1 IIFVTVFCWTDGKEE
16 RGMFERGGV
25 CGTAPLNSR
34 MAVTE
39 SRIVGGQD
47 AAAGQWP
54 WQAMLQIPVAG
65 GTALCGGSLINSQ
78 WILSAAHCFK
88 STSTSNVVV
97 SLGRI
102 TEQGSNPH
110 QVSLSVS
117 KIIVHPNYDSSTNN
131 NDLTLLK
138 LASPVT
144 FNDYI
149 SPICLAAAGSDFPG
163 GTSSWVTGFG
173 TLSSGGPLAS
183 TLQEVNIPIV
193 SNTQCNSAYGG
204 ITNQMICAG
213 LTTGGLDSCQGD
225 SGGPLVIKNST
236 RWVQAGVVSF
246 GEGCAKPDFP
256 GVYARVSEFQPWI
269 SSQVD
274 GPTPG
279 FVDFGS
285 YSNITST
292 SGPKGGVSNGCLS
305 LCYPMTPLT

>member
-1 IIFVTVFCWTDGKEE
+1 MELSNTV
-16 RGMFERGGV
+16 
-25 CGTAPLNSR
+25 LLS
-34 MAVTE
+34 AVS

-117 KIIVHPNYDSSTNN
+117 KIIVHPNYDSRTNN

-149 SPICLAAAGSDFPG
+149 RPVCLAAAGSDFPVFF
-163 GTSSWVTGFG
+163 SS
-173 TLSSGGPLAS
+173 SGPLAS

-256 GVYARVSEFQPWI
+256 GVYARVSEFQSWI
-269 SSQVD
+269 STSNTV
-274 GPTPG
+274 PLVCVR
-279 FVDFGS
+279 FLLSVRSFGG
-285 YSNITST
+285 
-292 SGPKGGVSNGCLS
+292 SGEVLARPSSAVLF
-305 LCYPMTPLT
+305 

>member
-1 IIFVTVFCWTDGKEE
+1 MWAQNESWAVGCGL
-16 RGMFERGGV
+16 RCGV
-25 CGTAPLNSR
+25 VVICGTAPLNSR
-34 MAVTE
+34 KAVTE

-88 STSTSNVVV
+88 STSNVVV

-117 KIIVHPNYDSSTNN
+117 KIIVHPNYDSRTNN

-149 SPICLAAAGSDFPG
+149 RPVCLAAAGSDFPG

-173 TLSSGGPLAS
+173 TLSSGDDQRIRPLAS

-256 GVYARVSEFQPWI
+256 GVYARVSEFHSGSNLTSYFLRTFDPVWI
-269 SSQVD
+269 PGSISGGSS
-274 GPTPG
+274 GLAL
-279 FVDFGS
+279 
-285 YSNITST
+285 NAA
-292 SGPKGGVSNGCLS
+292 S
-305 LCYPMTPLT
+305 L

>member
-1 IIFVTVFCWTDGKEE
+1 
-16 RGMFERGGV
+16 
-25 CGTAPLNSR
+25 
-34 MAVTE
+34 
-39 SRIVGGQD
+39 
-47 AAAGQWP
+47 AAGQWP

-78 WILSAAHCFK
+78 WILS
-88 STSTSNVVV
+88 
-97 SLGRI
+97 
-102 TEQGSNPH
+102 
-110 QVSLSVS
+110 VSLSVS
-117 KIIVHPNYDSSTNN
+117 KIIVHPNYDSRTNN

-149 SPICLAAAGSDFPG
+149 RPVCLAAAGSDFPG

-173 TLSSGGPLAS
+173 TLSSGGQGPLAS

-256 GVYARVSEFQPWI
+256 GVYARVSEFQSWI

-274 GPTPG
+274 GPTLG
-279 FVDFGS
+279 FVDFGT

-292 SGPKGGVSNGCLS
+292 KFMVCSGSHRLLEISKMFS
-305 LCYPMTPLT
+305 LKADLTLRLTRTDGPQPETKNNKVIRSFTHL

>member
-1 IIFVTVFCWTDGKEE
+1 MNSCLFVFSAGADGQIDGE
-16 RGMFERGGV
+16 
-25 CGTAPLNSR
+25 
-34 MAVTE
+34 
-39 SRIVGGQD
+39 IVGGQD

-88 STSTSNVVV
+88 STSNVVV

-117 KIIVHPNYDSSTNN
+117 KIIVHPNYDSRTNN

-149 SPICLAAAGSDFPG
+149 SPVCLAAAGSYRTQWDTRCFILHFH
-163 GTSSWVTGFG
+163 SESW
-173 TLSSGGPLAS
+173 PLAS

-246 GEGCAKPDFP
+246 GEGCAKPNFP
-256 GVYARVSEFQPWI
+256 GVYARVSEFQWRRSASNTVPLVCVRFLLSVRSFGGSGEDLARP
-269 SSQVD
+269 SSAVL
-274 GPTPG
+274 
-279 FVDFGS
+279 F
-285 YSNITST
+285 
-292 SGPKGGVSNGCLS
+292 
-305 LCYPMTPLT
+305 

>member
-1 IIFVTVFCWTDGKEE
+1 CSRFYLWTTMACCFK
-16 RGMFERGGV
+16 
-25 CGTAPLNSR
+25 
-34 MAVTE
+34 AVTE

-88 STSTSNVVV
+88 S
-97 SLGRI
+97 
-102 TEQGSNPH
+102 
-110 QVSLSVS
+110 LSVS
-117 KIIVHPNYDSSTNN
+117 KIIVHPNYDSRTNN

-149 SPICLAAAGSDFPG
+149 RPVCLAAAGSDFPG

-173 TLSSGGPLAS
+173 TLSSGGQGPLAS

-256 GVYARVSEFQPWI
+256 GVYARVSEFQSWI

-274 GPTPG
+274 GPTLG
-279 FVDFGS
+279 FVDFGT

-292 SGPKGGVSNGCLS
+292 SGPKGGVSATKAAVVLVVLPVFFSSFILS
-305 LCYPMTPLT
+305 